1 MLTSTRSLSSGHTEV
16 FVAPKKRNAARLVI
30 IVLVLTAAAIG
41 TLVYLRQQRK
51 PRELVL
57 SGTLEARTVNVG
69 SLVGGRIARVLVD
82 EGSRVSA
89 GQLIATIETETVDR
103 QIAEQQAVIEAARAN
118 LQKALAGPRPEEIA
132 KAQAVAANDERDRRR
147 LEALYHAG
155 IASREQ
161 LDDAATRSKG
171 SAEDLR
177 VLQRGTR
184 KEDIDAARAEVEQQ
198 QRRLAT
204 LLKQRAETDVRSSV
218 NGVVQSFG
226 LRPGDLVAPNQTVAE
241 ILEAD
246 QLWVR
251 VFVPETLLGL
261 VHVGAPVRAKV
272 DTFPNEWFAGHIATI
287 NPQGEYTP
295 RNVQTEA
302 QRAEQVFGMRVI
314 VDPNPKLKAGMAATV
329 DLGVKGKA

>member
-1 MLTSTRSLSSGHTEV
+1 MVVS
-16 FVAPKKRNAARLVI
+16 AAV
-30 IVLVLTAAAIG
+30 IG
-41 TLVYLRQQRK
+41 TLIYLRQQRK

-82 EGSRVSA
+82 EGSHVAS

-103 QIAEQQAVIEAARAN
+103 QVAEQQAVIDAAKAN
-118 LQKALAGPRPEEIA
+118 LQKALAGPRPQEIA
-132 KAQAVAANDERDRRR
+132 KAQAIAANDERDRLRFQS
-147 LEALYHAG
+147 LFHYG
-155 IASREQ
+155 IVARSQ
-161 LDDAATRSKG
+161 YDDAATRAKG

-177 VLQRGTR
+177 VLQLGTR

-204 LLKQRAETDVRSSV
+204 LLKQRAETEVKSSV
-218 NGVVQSFG
+218 TGIVQSFG

-261 VHVGAPVRAKV
+261 VHVDQQVKVKV
-272 DTFPNEWFAGHIATI
+272 DTFPNEWFTGHISTI

-302 QRAEQVFGMRVI
+302 QRAEQVFGVRVI
-314 VDPNPKLKAGMAATV
+314 VAPDPKLKAGMAATV
-329 DLGVKGKA
+329 DLGVRGKA

>member
-1 MLTSTRSLSSGHTEV
+1 M
-16 FVAPKKRNAARLVI
+16 FVW
-30 IVLVLTAAAIG
+30 
-41 TLVYLRQQRK
+41 LRQERK

-82 EGSRVSA
+82 EGSHVVA
-89 GQLIATIETETVDR
+89 GQVIATIETETIDR
-103 QIAEQQAVIEAARAN
+103 QVAEQQAVIEAAKAS
-118 LQKALAGPRPEEIA
+118 LQKAVAGPRPQEIA
-132 KAQAVAANDERDRRR
+132 KAEAIAANDERDRRR
-147 LEALYHAG
+147 MESLYHYG
-155 IASREQ
+155 IVSHGQ
-161 LDDAATRSKG
+161 YDDAATKAKG

-177 VLQRGTR
+177 VLKLGTR
-184 KEDIDAARAEVEQQ
+184 KEDIDASRAEVEQQ

-204 LLKQRAETDVRSSV
+204 LLKQRAETEVRSSV
-218 NGVVQSFG
+218 TGVVQSFG
-226 LRPGDLVAPNQTVAE
+226 LRPGDLVAPDQSVAE

-261 VHVGAPVRAKV
+261 VHVDQHVRVKV
-272 DTFPNEWFAGHIATI
+272 DTFPTEWFRGHISTI

-302 QRAEQVFGMRVI
+302 QRAEQVFGVKVL

-329 DLGVKGKA
+329 DLGVKGRTP

>member
-1 MLTSTRSLSSGHTEV
+1 M
-16 FVAPKKRNAARLVI
+16 PKKRNVAKL
-30 IVLVLTAAAIG
+30 IVLVLVVSAALIG
-41 TLVYLRQQRK
+41 ILAYLREERK

-82 EGSRVSA
+82 EGSPVTA
-89 GQLIATIETETVDR
+89 GQVIAVIETETVDR
-103 QIAEQQAVIEAARAN
+103 QIAEQQAAIEASKAN
-118 LQKALAGPRPEEIA
+118 LQKALAGPRPQEIA
-132 KAQAVAANDERDRRR
+132 KAKAIADNDERDRRR
-147 LEALYHAG
+147 FQSLYHAG
-155 IASREQ
+155 VASRDQYE
-161 LDDAATRSKG
+161 DAATRAKG

-177 VLQRGTR
+177 VLQLGTR
-184 KEDIDAARAEVEQQ
+184 KEDIATARAEVEQQ

-204 LLKQRAETDVRSSV
+204 LSKQRAETDVHSSV

-261 VHVGAPVRAKV
+261 VHVDQAVKVKV
-272 DTFPNEWFAGHIATI
+272 DTFPNEWFDGHIATI

-302 QRAEQVFGMRVI
+302 QRAEQVFGVRVI
-314 VDPNPKLKAGMAATV
+314 VAPNPKLKAGMAATV
-329 DLGVKGKA
+329 DLGVKGRA